1 MITVSQRQ
9 YTKAGGSDISTEK
22 PVYFNNSK
30 LLDYKQNVDDY
41 DILQSVIKSIRD
53 NVKCLQLDI
62 DIWRIYFKTKECR
75 QKLLRKGLKFKNQ
88 TVSVYDFNPFS
99 SGATNLSDPVLKVTF
114 SGVPLSVQDKEIVS
128 MLLNFNV

>member
-9 YTKAGGSDISTEK
+9 YTMAGGSDIRTENT
-22 PVYFNNSK
+22 VYFNNIK

-41 DILQSVIKSIRD
+41 DILQSVSKSIGE

-62 DIWRIYFKTKECR
+62 DLWRIYVKTKECR
-75 QKLLRKGLKFKNQ
+75 QKPLRKGLQFKNQ
-88 TVSVYDFNPFS
+88 AVSVYDFNPFS
-99 SGATNLSDPVLKVTF
+99 SGATNLSDPVLKVTL

>member
-9 YTKAGGSDISTEK
+9 YTMAGSLDIRTENT
-22 PVYFNNSK
+22 VYFNNIK

-41 DILQSVIKSIRD
+41 DILQSVSKSIGE

-62 DIWRIYFKTKECR
+62 DLWRIYVKTKECR
-75 QKLLRKGLKFKNQ
+75 QKPLRKGLQFKNQ
-88 TVSVYDFNPFS
+88 AVSVYDFNPFS
-99 SGATNLSDPVLKVTF
+99 SGATNLSDPVLKVTL

>member
-1 MITVSQRQ
+1 M
-9 YTKAGGSDISTEK
+9 AGSLDIRTENT
-22 PVYFNNSK
+22 VYFNNIK

-41 DILQSVIKSIRD
+41 DILQSVSKSIGE

-62 DIWRIYFKTKECR
+62 DLWRIYVKTKKCR
-75 QKLLRKGLKFKNQ
+75 QKPLRKGLQFKNQ
-88 TVSVYDFNPFS
+88 AVSVYDFNPFS
-99 SGATNLSDPVLKVTF
+99 SGATNLSDPVLKVTL

>member
-1 MITVSQRQ
+1 M
-9 YTKAGGSDISTEK
+9 AGSLDIRTENT
-22 PVYFNNSK
+22 VYFNNIK

-41 DILQSVIKSIRD
+41 DILQSVSKSIGE

-62 DIWRIYFKTKECR
+62 DLWRIYVKTKECR
-75 QKLLRKGLKFKNQ
+75 QKPLRKGLQFKNQ
-88 TVSVYDFNPFS
+88 AVSVYDFNPFS
-99 SGATNLSDPVLKVTF
+99 SGATNLSDPVLKVTL

>member
-1 MITVSQRQ
+1 M
-9 YTKAGGSDISTEK
+9 AGSSDIRTENT
-22 PVYFNNSK
+22 VYFNNIK

-41 DILQSVIKSIRD
+41 DILQSVSKSIGE

-62 DIWRIYFKTKECR
+62 DLWRIYVKTKECR
-75 QKLLRKGLKFKNQ
+75 QKPLRKGLQFKNQ
-88 TVSVYDFNPFS
+88 AVSVYDFNPFP